1 MPLTGQNF
9 NEDLLNK
16 ATIELKLRGSSQ
28 KTIKT
33 YSFFINKYFEYLNQ
47 KSATKELSSDTA
59 RAFLAHLINER
70 QISIKSMVLAKAA
83 LKFLFEDVLKNPIDL
98 PKRIQIPKSLPVVLT
113 KEEVQKLLGA
123 LKNPKHVLL
132 LELLYSS
139 GMRVSEVVNLKVK
152 DFELDAGIGWIRS
165 GKGAKDRFFIIPE
178 KLKPKLSE
186 FFKDKKPEDYV
197 FNGANEKYS
206 VRTVQAIVSKAAKL
220 ANINK
225 KISPHTLRHS
235 FATHLLEAGVDIRKI
250 QELLG
255 HADLSTTQIYTKVS
269 AKELKK
275 IKSPL
280 DML

>member
-1 MPLTGQNF
+1 MPSTGQNF

>member
-1 MPLTGQNF
+1 MSSTGQNF

-113 KEEVQKLLGA
+113 KEEVQKLLSA

-139 GMRVSEVVNLKVK
+139 GMRVSEVVYLKVK

>member
-1 MPLTGQNF
+1 MPSTGQNF

-83 LKFLFEDVLKNPIDL
+83 LKFLFEDVLKKPIDL

-113 KEEVQKLLGA
+113 KEEVQKLLSA

>member
-1 MPLTGQNF
+1 MPSTGQNF

-16 ATIELKLRGSSQ
+16 AIIELKLRGSSQ

-113 KEEVQKLLGA
+113 KEEVQKLLSA

-186 FFKDKKPEDYV
+186 FFKDRKPEDYV
-197 FNGANEKYS
+197 FSGVNEKYS